1 VNTFAR
7 IEDVWASIKFF
18 DWLLAGALACPI
30 VAVTHDA
37 LWAECKPDHFKPPFF
52 VKSMGVCAFDPETLS
67 YAGTPVQQATCLM
80 RGMDVSRN
88 LLPRLSSLPAPLA
101 SRIGQTTG
109 LPSRATLSNYLA
121 QQDPEGALGD
131 YLWLPVSRARNN
143 DLDSP
148 MARYFVIHDTSGPN
162 YGHRPFPEDI
172 DESPK
177 LNDLRN
183 FYCPD
188 GWGKAHVFIS
198 RTGALLVGHDY
209 SIPWRETKF
218 EQAAEFGGALQGLF
232 LHNELIQPRG
242 SVPGHR
248 NDARTPDPAFT
259 PAQYDRLALVYVIAS
274 VRAERWLVPAFHAA
288 IDAEIPNGHDDP
300 LNFDIDSLARSLD
313 NLMVTLGRPGALIT
327 SGAVSNAQEQ
337 STQEHPTPEQ
347 PTQTQ
352 PQLQQ
357 APTTATVPTS
367 PKLAPAIASW
377 QQALVARVARFQRYP
392 AQAKGATGVVNLS
405 FSIDRQGHVLNGRV
419 IKSSGSAVLDTE
431 ALSLLTRAAPLP
443 PPPAAAPDG
452 DLTFVLPIRFV
463 PR

>member
-1 VNTFAR
+1 VR
-7 IEDVWASIKFF
+7 ASIKFF
-18 DWLLAGALACPI
+18 DWLLAGALACLI
-30 VAVTHDA
+30 VAMSHDA
-37 LWAECKPDHFKPPFF
+37 VLAGCKPDHFKPPFF

-67 YAGTPVQQATCLM
+67 YAGTPVQQAMCLM
-80 RGMDVSRN
+80 RGTDVSRN
-88 LLPRLSSLPAPLA
+88 LLPRLSSLPDPLA

-131 YLWLPVSRARNN
+131 YLWLPVSRAHNN

-162 YGHRPFPEDI
+162 YGRRPFPDDI

-183 FYCPD
+183 FYCSD

-198 RTGALLVGHDY
+198 RTGELLVGHDY
-209 SIPWRETKF
+209 SVAWRATKF
-218 EQAAEFGGALQGLF
+218 EKAAEFGGALQGLF

-259 PAQYDRLALVYVIAS
+259 SAQYDRLALVYVIAS

-300 LNFDIDSLARSLD
+300 LNFDIDSFARSLD
-313 NLMVTLGRPGALIT
+313 SLMVTLGPAALIT
-327 SGAVSNAQEQ
+327 SGVVNPQEKATQEQ
-337 STQEHPTPEQ
+337 PAPEQ

-352 PQLQQ
+352 PHLEQ
-357 APTTATVPTS
+357 APTTAKVPTS
-367 PKLAPAIASW
+367 PKLAPVIANW
-377 QQALVARVARFQRYP
+377 QQALVTRLARFQRYP
-392 AQAKGATGVVNLS
+392 AHAKGATGVVNLS

-443 PPPAAAPDG
+443 PPPTAAPDS
-452 DLTFVLPIRFV
+452 DLTFVLPIRFAL
-463 PR
+463 R